1 MNYNNTLEIF
11 WRRAASLQKAYRKAE
26 DPDFKRIWA
35 DKLQALVQKIKGVDK
50 KELN

>member
-1 MNYNNTLEIF
+1 MIYKNTTELFWHRVANLYKMYNKTD
-11 WRRAASLQKAYRKAE
+11 

-35 DKLQALVQKIKGVDK
+35 DKLQALMQKIKGVDK